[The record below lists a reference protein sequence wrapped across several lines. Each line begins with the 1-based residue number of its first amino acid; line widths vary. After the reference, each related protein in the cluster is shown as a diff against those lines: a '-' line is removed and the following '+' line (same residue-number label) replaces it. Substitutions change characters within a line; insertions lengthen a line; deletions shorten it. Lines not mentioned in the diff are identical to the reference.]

1 LLVISN
7 YLLTS
12 AIRVDRFAKPKR
24 FVSLEK
30 GSGLKALDE
39 MDYHSLLGKSCNAIY
54 NCKLLFLQIITFL
67 QVGHNARAFITGIVD
82 IRFSVKKA

>member
-1 LLVISN
+1 M
-7 YLLTS
+7 
-12 AIRVDRFAKPKR
+12 AIRVDRFAKQKR

-67 QVGHNARAFITGIVD
+67 QVRHNVRAFIYRHCYHKI
-82 IRFSVKKA
+82 FSEKGLKIITF